1 MKIRRGLFFMLTIV
15 LVALGFGFGVSG
27 SSAQLDLDD
36 PPGSGVPEGHP
47 EIQSEIM
54 APAAG
59 GTGIYTSNGLE
70 FLPFVPSVTYA
81 HSGVGIFNTSASPA
95 NFETQ
100 LHLPHGVTI
109 QKVVIY
115 FYDNNDAA
123 NLSADF
129 NYHSYSVSGTNTFAE
144 VNSSG
149 ASAVT
154 RYVEAVPSSPYT
166 YVDST
171 LREYTVEVLLP
182 PSGSVILYAVRVDY
196 SYTSSLPLIVK

>member
-1 MKIRRGLFFMLTIV
+1 MKIRRGLFLILTIG
-15 LVALGFGFGVSG
+15 LVAFSFGFGVSG
-27 SSAQLDLDD
+27 SSAQLDSDD
-36 PPGSGVPEGHP
+36 PPGTGVPESQP

-59 GTGIYTSNGLE
+59 GTGIYTSSGLE
-70 FLPFVPSVTYA
+70 FLPYLPSVTYG
-81 HSGVGIFNTSASPA
+81 HSGVGIYNTSGSSA

-115 FYDNNDAA
+115 FYDNNETYD
-123 NLSADF
+123 LSADF
-129 NYHSYSVSGTNTFAE
+129 NYHSYSTWGTYKFAE

-149 ASAVT
+149 ASSAV

-166 YVDST
+166 YVDSASQ
-171 LREYTVEVLLP
+171 EYMVEVSLP
-182 PSGSVILYAVRVDY
+182 PSSSVILFAVRVDY
-196 SYTSSLPLIVK
+196 SHTSSLPLILK